1 MSIRLRRRPFIAAL
15 GGAAAWPLAAR
26 AQRAGL
32 PVVAY
37 LRVIAGLLP
46 KQLEAEYRHEF
57 SAMHTADEIVQ
68 RIREEMGEKAA
79 QALLLLIE
87 ADDS

>member
-1 MSIRLRRRPFIAAL
+1 
-15 GGAAAWPLAAR
+15 
-26 AQRAGL
+26 
-32 PVVAY
+32 
-37 LRVIAGLLP
+37 
-46 KQLEAEYRHEF
+46 LEAEYRHEF
-57 SAMHTADEIVQ
+57 SAMQTADEIVQ